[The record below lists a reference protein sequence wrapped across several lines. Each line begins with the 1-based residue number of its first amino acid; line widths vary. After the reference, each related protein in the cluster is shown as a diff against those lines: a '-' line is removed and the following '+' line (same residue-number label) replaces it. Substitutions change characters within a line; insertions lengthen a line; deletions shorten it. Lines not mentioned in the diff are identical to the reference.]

1 MNKVEKSKK
10 IKTETKKTPEPPKS
24 PAELLKEYRFKLNLL
39 RIQHK
44 MGNLPSQQ
52 TYQLSKTRKEIAR
65 LLTNMRNSPAGKNV
79 KL

>member
-1 MNKVEKSKK
+1 MSKTEKSKK
-10 IKTETKKTPEPPKS
+10 IKADSKTSAEPKKS

-52 TYQLSKTRKEIAR
+52 TYQLGKMRKEIAR
-65 LLTNMRNSPAGKNV
+65 LLTKMRSVQTEIK
-79 KL
+79 K